1 MGRLSGKV
9 AFITGAASG
18 IGAACALRFAQEGAA
33 IAGMDLNKAAGG
45 DWDAAVKAAPA
56 AHFETGDVREEGR
69 IQEVVAAVAER
80 LGRIDVLVNSAG
92 VAGGGL
98 VHLLEQKDWDFVLDV
113 NLKGT
118 YLVSKHVLPV
128 MLAQASG
135 SIVNI
140 ASVEGIEGFLG
151 GSSYNASKGGVVL
164 LTKNMAIDYAR
175 AGVRVNVICPGFI
188 DTPMFRS
195 VFSMEATKAMQEKI
209 REAHQL
215 GRFGQPVEIAN
226 AALFLASDEASF
238 VTGVTLPV
246 DGGYTAGH
254 RFTGDA
260 SEPVAGAE
268 PPAEPPAA
276 QAAAPLSSASGFGQ

>member
-9 AFITGAASG
+9 AFVTGAASG
-18 IGAACALRFAQEGAA
+18 IGAACALRFAEEGAA
-33 IAGMDLNKAAGG
+33 LAGFDQRKAEGG
-45 DWDAAVKAAPA
+45 DWEAAVTLAPG
-56 AHFETGDVREEGR
+56 AHFETGDVREEVR
-69 IQEVVAAVAER
+69 IREVVAAVKER

-92 VAGGGL
+92 VAGGGM
-98 VHLLEQKDWDFVLDV
+98 VHVLEQKDWDFVLDV

-128 MLAQASG
+128 MLAQGSG

-195 VFSMEATKAMQEKI
+195 VFAMEATRAMQEKI

-254 RFTGDA
+254 RFTG
-260 SEPVAGAE
+260 
-268 PPAEPPAA
+268 
-276 QAAAPLSSASGFGQ
+276 

>member
-1 MGRLSGKV
+1 MGRLAGKV
-9 AFITGAASG
+9 AFVTGAASG

-33 IAGMDLNKAAGG
+33 IAGMDLRKSDGAS
-45 DWDAAVKAAPA
+45 DWDAGVKLAPA
-56 AHFETGDVREEGR
+56 AHFESGDVREEGR
-69 IQEVVAAVAER
+69 IQEVVAAVKER

-92 VAGGGL
+92 VAGGGM
-98 VHLLEQKDWDFVLDV
+98 VHMLEQKDWDFVLDV

-118 YLVSKHVLPV
+118 YLVSKHVLAV
-128 MLAQASG
+128 MLAQGSG

-195 VFSMEATKAMQEKI
+195 VFSMEATRAMQEKI

-215 GRFGQPVEIAN
+215 GRFGKPVEIAN

-254 RFTGDA
+254 RFTG
-260 SEPVAGAE
+260 
-268 PPAEPPAA
+268 
-276 QAAAPLSSASGFGQ
+276 

>member
-1 MGRLSGKV
+1 MGRLAGKV
-9 AFITGAASG
+9 AFVTGAASG

-45 DWDAAVKAAPA
+45 DWDAAVKLAPA
-56 AHFETGDVREEGR
+56 SCFETGDVREEER
-69 IQEVVAAVAER
+69 IREVVAAVKER

-98 VHLLEQKDWDFVLDV
+98 VHMLEQKDWDFVLDV

-195 VFSMEATKAMQEKI
+195 VFSLEATKAMQDEI

-215 GRFGQPVEIAN
+215 GRFGKPSEIAN
-226 AALFLASDEASF
+226 AALFLASEEASF

-254 RFTGDA
+254 RFTG
-260 SEPVAGAE
+260 
-268 PPAEPPAA
+268 
-276 QAAAPLSSASGFGQ
+276 